1 MQWPNQSPN
10 LHFPEMMYQDFNTA
24 GHKQKPIFLN
34 DLRNVGKN
42 SFTGSKTDGDMQE
55 KSYCS

>member
-1 MQWPNQSPN
+1 
-10 LHFPEMMYQDFNTA
+10 MMYQDFNTA